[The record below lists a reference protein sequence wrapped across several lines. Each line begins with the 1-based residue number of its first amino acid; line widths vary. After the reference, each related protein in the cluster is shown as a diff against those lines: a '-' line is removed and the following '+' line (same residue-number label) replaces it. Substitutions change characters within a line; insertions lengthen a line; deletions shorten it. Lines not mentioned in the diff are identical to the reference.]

1 MANINGIMKL
11 RWYNPVWVMGFLWHI
26 INNFWDNG
34 RVAAG
39 YMKKVEVKGLVLNG
53 NPQVVEAP
61 RKDTINVNILNNAR
75 R

>member
-39 YMKKVEVKGLVLNG
+39 YMKKVVAIHLFQKE
-53 NPQVVEAP
+53 
-61 RKDTINVNILNNAR
+61 RIL
-75 R
+75 